1 MGPGSQ
7 RPGPHAKGVI
17 WRPRVRLTAPGAG
30 SATSSHHPDMRW
42 AALGAIGCSAIW
54 LSAAVAGKAADG
66 PQRTIPCGEI
76 VDVTRFPYLGSFERR
91 HRYRL
96 VLGAVSVPPAYLE
109 QVVPT
114 GQTPWTHFSKRGM
127 VVRSGRSVRITVPQ
141 AWRRRV
147 GIVWGN
153 AGHGVF
159 SSIRIAA
166 CGSDPSKGN
175 AYAGGFYLRRP
186 SECVPLVF
194 RVGSRSQ
201 VVRFGVG
208 RRCR

>member
-1 MGPGSQ
+1 
-7 RPGPHAKGVI
+7 VC
-17 WRPRVRLTAPGAG
+17 RVLTAV
-30 SATSSHHPDMRW
+30 R
-42 AALGAIGCSAIW
+42 AAQAAIGCSAIV
-54 LSAAVAGKAADG
+54 LLAAVAGSASDG
-66 PQRTIPCGEI
+66 PQRTVPCAEI
-76 VDVTRFPYLGSFERR
+76 IDVTRFPYLGSFERR

-109 QVVPT
+109 QVEPT
-114 GQTPWTHFSKRGM
+114 GERPWTHFSKRGM
-127 VVRSGRSVRITVPQ
+127 VVRSGRSVRITVPP
-141 AWRRRV
+141 AWRKRV

-153 AGHGVF
+153 GGLGVF

-175 AYAGGFYLRRP
+175 AYAGGFFLRRA

-194 RVGSRSQ
+194 RVGGRTQ
-201 VVRFGVG
+201 TVRFGVG